1 MPPPSAATLTLDAPL
16 PEARA
21 AVPEFARPTWLVSD
35 AERAQSRLTTTQ
47 VATLV
52 LWVGCLSIG
61 VLGFVMPYS
70 RPHLAAP
77 APEPVVVEKIAV
89 ELTHE
94 SLPAA
99 TLQPLD
105 PLSPPPPPAA
115 LAEPQSSQPIA
126 VAEASAVAFALPVE
140 GPTVVVSADQASHA
154 GSTISSHV
162 ATNSNLPAAQTL
174 VFGQGEGRQP
184 APEYPARC
192 MKLGQEGVVGV
203 RLTVNPDGRV
213 ASASVAQASPYPL
226 LDDSAERTVRHRWR
240 FAPGPVR
247 VYEVSIRFAL
257 AK

>member
-1 MPPPSAATLTLDAPL
+1 MPPPFAATVSLDTPL
-16 PEARA
+16 PESRVA
-21 AVPEFARPTWLVSD
+21 APEFAHPTWLMSA
-35 AERAQSRLTTTQ
+35 AERTKSRLTTTQ
-47 VATLV
+47 VATFV

-70 RPHLAAP
+70 RPHLPPP
-77 APEPVVVEKIAV
+77 APEPVVVEKLAV
-89 ELTHE
+89 ELANE
-94 SLPAA
+94 PLPPAA
-99 TLQPLD
+99 LQTSD

-140 GPTVVVSADQASHA
+140 GPTVVVSSHQAAHA
-154 GSTISSHV
+154 GSTVSSNV
-162 ATNSNLPAAQTL
+162 AASSNLPAAQTL

-213 ASASVAQASPYPL
+213 VSAAVAQPSPYPL
-226 LDDSAERTVRHRWR
+226 LDDAAERTVRHRWR
-240 FAPGPVR
+240 FARGPVR
-247 VYEVSIRFAL
+247 VYDVSIRFAL